1 MKKYLLIIF
10 IFTGLNLSAQDLDI
24 YKVKN
29 NANFDLPN
37 VPKGMTYEEF
47 KILSTNLRMQDMAIA
62 VILPG
67 HAHFKIGE
75 TKRGYYILGVRSV
88 GYAAWGYLAL
98 NNQSLTTVILQD
110 QLDYDDSISTTDVI
124 VAYTSV
130 VLMVGSYL
138 YDWIHAKYMLDN
150 KQNRI
155 RYKYAKRK
163 VQVGVSSMQFNQKY
177 YPSLALTYNF

>member
-1 MKKYLLIIF
+1 MKIALYII
-10 IFTGLNLSAQDLDI
+10 LSIISLQIYAQDLDL
-24 YKVKN
+24 YKVKKN
-29 NANFDLPN
+29 SNFELPDI
-37 VPKGMTYEEF
+37 PKGMTYEEF
-47 KILSTNLRMQDMAIA
+47 KTLSTNLRMQDMAIA

-75 TKRGYYILGVRSV
+75 TKRGYYILGVRSL

-98 NNQSLTTVILQD
+98 NNQSLSTVILQN
-110 QLDYDDSISTTDVI
+110 QLDYDESISTTDIV
-124 VAYTSV
+124 VAYSSV
-130 VLMVGSYL
+130 ALMLGSYL

-155 RYKYAKRK
+155 RYKYAKKK
-163 VQVGVSSMQFNQKY
+163 VQVAVSSIQFDQKY